1 MFFLELSLG
10 DESSVTSTIVGDLG
24 TDKDE
29 HERLLPDLT
38 RNLLFMVVLDGILC
52 DSLLVNEE
60 TGVCAD
66 ARSARDTQTAREDTI
81 ARMRMLES
89 WPQSVQYLSSA

>member
-10 DESSVTSTIVGDLG
+10 DESSVTSAIVGDLG

-38 RNLLFMVVLDGILC
+38 RNLLFMLVLDGISW

-60 TGVCAD
+60 NGVRGD
-66 ARSARDTQTAREDTI
+66 PRNARDTETAREDVI
-81 ARMRMLES
+81 ARMVENT
-89 WPQSVQYLSSA
+89 PVCD